1 MIYGYARV
9 STQDQNLNI
18 QIEQLTKFGID
29 EIVKEKISGV
39 SKQKQQLDEFLSKI
53 TTDDTLV
60 VTRMNRLGRNTVQL
74 LQLVEQF
81 RERNIHFV
89 ILNLGIDTR
98 TPTGKFFLTVMA
110 AFSELD
116 REMIKEKQSSGI
128 KLAKQKGKYRGRVK
142 KYTDKHPGMNH
153 AIELRMTT
161 DKTVKEIC
169 AITGV
174 SQAAF
179 YRKLKEIEEKGY
191 NTWELFHMW
200 PLNPRIASVPLVRRE
215 TEKQI
220 N

>member
-9 STQDQNLNI
+9 STQDQNLDT
-18 QIEQLTKFGID
+18 QIEQLTKFGVD
-29 EIVKEKISGV
+29 EIVMEKISGV
-39 SKQKQQLDEFLSKI
+39 SKQKQKLDELLLKI
-53 TTDDTLV
+53 DTGDTLV
-60 VTRMNRLGRNTVQL
+60 VTRMDRLGRNTVQL
-74 LQLVEQF
+74 LQLVEQL

-116 REMIKEKQSSGI
+116 REMIKEKQRSGI

-153 AIELRMTT
+153 AIELRKTT

-179 YRKLKEIEEKGY
+179 YRKLKELEEIG
-191 NTWELFHMW
+191 
-200 PLNPRIASVPLVRRE
+200 V
-215 TEKQI
+215 Q
-220 N
+220 

>member
-9 STQDQNLNI
+9 STQDQNLDS
-18 QIEQLTKFGID
+18 QIEQLTKYGVDKIL
-29 EIVKEKISGV
+29 KEKISGV
-39 SKQKQQLDEFLSKI
+39 SKKKAQLDELLSEI
-53 TTDDTLV
+53 ASDDTLV
-60 VTRMNRLGRNTVQL
+60 VTRMDRLGRNTVQL
-74 LQLVEQF
+74 LQLVEQL

-89 ILNLGIDTR
+89 ILYLGIDTR

-116 REMIKEKQSSGI
+116 RVMIKEKQRSGI

-142 KYTDKHPGMNH
+142 KYTHKHPGMIH
-153 AIELRMTT
+153 AIELRKTT

-179 YRKLKEIEEKGY
+179 YRKLKEMEEEK
-191 NTWELFHMW
+191 L
-200 PLNPRIASVPLVRRE
+200 
-215 TEKQI
+215 
-220 N
+220 